1 MSLVVYTNIGSIKSE
16 TALGTTQTSLTNTM
30 QQLASGKQINSASD
44 NAAGM
49 SVVNRMSNQIA
60 GLNQSI
66 KNANDGISV
75 AQTAEGALNQ
85 MSAMLNRLRS
95 LSVQAANGTYAQNDR
110 SYIDQEFQNLV
121 QELRGTSRSTTWD
134 QDLHVLGGNTAPFN
148 VQIGLTADQKIAI
161 PLAPMTLKSL
171 GLANSA
177 TLVAAGSHITAAVSG
192 TGSKLTISAPAMS
205 SSSDYY
211 ITIPANSSTSYT
223 FAIENGSTTFSGAVA
238 AIKQSPQW
246 LQMSAANVK
255 ISATAHGISVTY
267 ATSHMASAASHH
279 TTFVGSTPTLS
290 LTTISGASN
299 ALTAI
304 DQAQLVVN
312 KQNSSLGAS
321 VNRLQFTI
329 NTLMGTVENTSVS
342 QSQIQDTDYA
352 AASANLSKY
361 QILEQAGVAMLAQ
374 ANASEQYVLKLL
386 Q

>member
-95 LSVQAANGTYAQNDR
+95 LSVQAANGTYAPADR
-110 SYIDQEFQNLV
+110 AYIDQEFQNLV
-121 QELRGTSRSTTWD
+121 QELRGTARSTTWD
-134 QDLHVLGGNTAPFN
+134 QDLHVLGGNTSSFQ
-148 VQIGLTADQKIAI
+148 VQIGLTPDQKISI

-171 GLANSA
+171 GLAGSA
-177 TLVAAGSHITAAVSG
+177 SLVSASHIAVSVS
-192 TGSKLTISAPAMS
+192 GSTSTLTISAPSLSAT
-205 SSSDYY
+205 SDYY
-211 ITIPANSSTSYT
+211 VTLPASSAVSYS
-223 FAIENGSTTFSGAVA
+223 FAVENGATTVSGMVNV
-238 AIKQSPQW
+238 IKQAPNW
-246 LQMSAANVK
+246 AKMSAAGVK
-255 ISATAHGISVTY
+255 ISATSTGIKLTY
-267 ATSHMASAASHH
+267 ATSHMASAAS
-279 TTFVGSTPTLS
+279 TAAVFAGSTPLLS
-290 LTTISGASN
+290 LTTVSGASQ
-299 ALTAI
+299 ALSAI

-352 AASANLSKY
+352 SASANLSKY

>member
-16 TALGTTQTSLTNTM
+16 TALGTTQTQLTNTM

-49 SVVNRMSNQIA
+49 SVVNRMANQIA

-95 LSVQAANGTYAQNDR
+95 LSVQAANGTYAPADR
-110 SYIDQEFQNLV
+110 AYIDQEFQNLV
-121 QELRGTSRSTTWD
+121 QELRGTARSTTWD
-134 QDLHVLGGNTAPFN
+134 QDLHVLGGNTSSFN
-148 VQIGLTADQKIAI
+148 VQVGLTPDQKISI

-171 GLANSA
+171 GLAGSA
-177 TLVAAGSHITAAVSG
+177 QVLTSSHVTAA
-192 TGSKLTISAPAMS
+192 TTTLTISAPTLSAGA
-205 SSSDYY
+205 DYY
-211 ITIPANSSTSYT
+211 LTLPATSSVSYS
-223 FAIENGSTTFSGAVA
+223 FAVENGATTVSGMIS
-238 AIKQSPQW
+238 AIKQAPNW
-246 LQMSAANVK
+246 AKMSAAGVTISSTNTGVK
-255 ISATAHGISVTY
+255 LTY
-267 ATSHMASAASHH
+267 ATSGIASATSSKAK
-279 TTFVGSTPTLS
+279 FVTSKPMLS
-290 LTTISGASN
+290 LTTISGAAA
-299 ALTAI
+299 ALSAI

-352 AASANLSKY
+352 AASANLSKA